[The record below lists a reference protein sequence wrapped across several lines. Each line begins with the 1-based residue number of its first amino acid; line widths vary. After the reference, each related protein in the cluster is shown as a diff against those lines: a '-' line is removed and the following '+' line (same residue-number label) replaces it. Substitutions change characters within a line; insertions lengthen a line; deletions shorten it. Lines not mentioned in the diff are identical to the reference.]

1 MGKGR
6 CATILINNMVAS
18 THRVPPLLL
27 TTPLL
32 FDMLVC
38 WLDILFF
45 SHSAPQTRANTP
57 SVEICRLAQQPGL
70 HYGILFTLQP
80 STILFSRGIAMA
92 TSLRRAVTMGGK
104 SYMLSMF
111 DILLSKYSV
120 RGSSNWLLNK
130 INNIFFCCC
139 QQGLKAAALITGKA
153 RTGQKPETRVSQ
165 SLLAAL
171 ETRKEWRSTQCKG
184 ILTQTQILLEQPESQ
199 GLPGMK

>member
-1 MGKGR
+1 MVLVCFTGMLVGKGR

-18 THRVPPLLL
+18 THRVPPLLP

-32 FDMLVC
+32 FDSLVC

-80 STILFSRGIAMA
+80 STVLFSRGIAMA

-130 INNIFFCCC
+130 INNIFFLLLLSTRAEGGSFDNRKG
-139 QQGLKAAALITGKA
+139 QDWSEA
-153 RTGQKPETRVSQ
+153 RN
-165 SLLAAL
+165 
-171 ETRKEWRSTQCKG
+171 RSEPVTSSC
-184 ILTQTQILLEQPESQ
+184 T
-199 GLPGMK
+199 